1 MHLILPP
8 SLQSQLEKIND
19 EKLITAVADD
29 IDDLD
34 DDDGDEIPQLL
45 HEVNESRRMSMARR
59 FSTKTRRSS
68 FTEFVSANIDA
79 PLRSIGRQQCGR
91 DALRQEG
98 IE

>member
-1 MHLILPP
+1 M
-8 SLQSQLEKIND
+8 QSQLEKIND

-59 FSTKTRRSS
+59 FSTQGRRSS
-68 FTEFVSANIDA
+68 FIANIDPDETVPKTERFVA
-79 PLRSIGRQQCGR
+79 FPSLQFNLLSPT
-91 DALRQEG
+91 
-98 IE
+98 